1 MERKV
6 SCCRIETCVF
16 FVLNLDLMHQKNT
29 IEESNSLLISFFFH
43 FYYFCFFF
51 VFIFF
56 FFFVF
61 IFFFFF
67 HSPFFFPI
75 KYDPETPMSTVT
87 VPTPETASVFHWTG
101 MLADACCPIMLVG
114 NAGCGKTQLV
124 QGLLARQDKT
134 LKFDLT
140 VNFNFYT
147 NADLLKR
154 TLEGPLEKKTGTT
167 FAPKGQAGII
177 YFLDDLNLPEVDE
190 YNTQSAI
197 SLVRQHLDYNHWYDM
212 TKITCRT
219 IDRAQF
225 VACMNHTAGC
235 FEINPRLQRHFAT
248 FAIGFPG
255 PTSLLTIYQTF
266 LDGHLQNFPDAI
278 KEMSS
283 SLINAALGLH
293 QVVSQKFRKTA
304 KNFHYEFNVRHVS
317 NVFQGILTAK
327 PDEFRKPMKMVE
339 LWLHESERVYGD
351 RLVSYEDLKIYKKDA
366 QAQVKRRFQQFNL
379 TKYFAGDDSD
389 PLIFC
394 HDSEGVYNQVKSIQS
409 LTDTMKKALKEY
421 NETNATMDLVL
432 FEDAVKHIA
441 RIMRIVLNPGGHAL
455 LVGVGGMGKQS
466 LSKLAAHVCQ
476 YTTKSIT
483 LTSTYSTTDFKQ
495 DIADMYMKAGVKD
508 EGILFLFTDSQI
520 PDERFLVFLNDL
532 LASGEI
538 PDLFPPEDID
548 NIVNGVTSKV
558 KSAGIVPS
566 RENCWTFFI
575 QEVKKNLHMSMCFS
589 PVGDDLKT
597 RARKFPAIIN
607 CAVIDWF
614 QPWPYDALYKVAK
627 QFLAKAELGENKQIR
642 IGIENYFPY
651 SFGVV
656 NTACNDYFK
665 TDRRFCYT
673 TPKTYLEFLNL
684 FIKNVA
690 ASTQQS
696 TDAIERLQSGLT
708 KLKETG
714 ETVVV
719 IEAELKIS
727 LAAAEIKK
735 EKAEGIAEVV
745 SREKAI
751 VEDETAKAN
760 VEAKKCGVIK
770 EEVTKI
776 AADAQRDL
784 DAAEPLVAKA
794 MAALD
799 SLNKK
804 DLGECKTMSKPPS
817 GVDDVFSAVM
827 VLLAGVS
834 IQSDAVSKCSCNY
847 R

>member
-1 MERKV
+1 MFDLPIYNHYNHYNHHTHY
-6 SCCRIETCVF
+6 SIET
-16 FVLNLDLMHQKNT
+16 
-29 IEESNSLLISFFFH
+29 
-43 FYYFCFFF
+43 
-51 VFIFF
+51 
-56 FFFVF
+56 
-61 IFFFFF
+61 
-67 HSPFFFPI
+67 
-75 KYDPETPMSTVT
+75 
-87 VPTPETASVFHWTG
+87 
-101 MLADACCPIMLVG
+101 
-114 NAGCGKTQLV
+114 
-124 QGLLARQDKT
+124 
-134 LKFDLT
+134 
-140 VNFNFYT
+140 
-147 NADLLKR
+147 
-154 TLEGPLEKKTGTT
+154 
-167 FAPKGQAGII
+167 GII

-197 SLVRQHLDYNHWYDM
+197 SLIRQHLDYSHWFDL

-219 IDRAQF
+219 IERAQF
-225 VACMNHTAGC
+225 VSCMNHTAGC
-235 FEINPRLQRHFAT
+235 FEVNPRLQRHFAT

-266 LDGHLQNFPDAI
+266 LDGHLKSFPTKI
-278 KEMSS
+278 QEMSS

-327 PDEFRKPMKMVE
+327 PDEFRKPIKFVE

-351 RLVSYEDLKIYKKDA
+351 RLVSYDDLKIYKKDA
-366 QAQVKRRFQQFNL
+366 QAQVKRRFAQFNL
-379 TKYFAGDDSD
+379 SKYFAGEGSD

-394 HDSEGVYNQVKSIQS
+394 HDSEGVYDQVTSIQT
-409 LTDTMKKALKEY
+409 LTNTMKAALKEY

-441 RIMRIVLNPGGHAL
+441 RIMRIVLNPSGHAL

-483 LTSTYSTTDFKQ
+483 LTSSYNTNDFKQ

-520 PDERFLVFLNDL
+520 ANERFLVFLNDL

-566 RENCWTFFI
+566 RENCWSFFI

-597 RARKFPAIIN
+597 RARKFPALVN
-607 CAVIDWF
+607 CTVIDWF

-627 QFLAKAELGENKQIR
+627 QYLAQADLGDNAKIR
-642 IGIENYFPY
+642 EGIEYFFPY
-651 SFGVV
+651 SFGAV
-656 NTACNDYFK
+656 NNACNDYFT
-665 TDRRFCYT
+665 TDHRFTYT

-684 FIKNVA
+684 YNKMVKENLQKSI
-690 ASTQQS
+690 
-696 TDAIERLQSGLT
+696 DAIERLQSGLT

-719 IEAELKIS
+719 IEKELKVS

-751 VEDETAKAN
+751 VEDETAKAT
-760 VEAKKCGVIK
+760 VEAKKCAVIQ

-776 AADAQRDL
+776 ASDAQRDL

-799 SLNKK
+799 TLNKK
-804 DLGECKTMSKPPS
+804 DLGECRTMSKPPA

-827 VLLAGVS
+827 VREVFIIHVGGTRWVTS
-834 IQSDAVSKCSCNY
+834 STDQHYEHTGSYHFDC
-847 R
+847 